1 MRKSLIGVAA
11 AFLAVG
17 MLTSAAA
24 AEPSG
29 NAVQQNG
36 TREIVVAGVNGV
48 PADAK
53 AVMLN
58 VTAVDSANAGF
69 ATVYPCGETLPT
81 ASNLNMG
88 AGQTVPNAVV
98 VRIGAGGKVCV
109 FSSSTVDAIVDV
121 SGYFP
126 ADTSAVFLPN
136 PTRVMD
142 TRGGPRVA
150 ANAVK
155 ELALVPPVGTTAA
168 ILNVTATDPQGG
180 GFVTVFPCGQP
191 TPEASNLNFLTGQT
205 TPNLVMAKPGVDNKV
220 CFYSSADVHL
230 IADVSGWMT
239 SGFIPSPVPVRVLST
254 RDGVGAGKAK
264 MPKNGQV
271 SFTLPSAPA
280 GASAAVLNVTVTN
293 PKDAGFVTVFPC
305 GQPTPS
311 ASNLN
316 FSAGKTIPNLVLVRP
331 GLSNTVCFTGSSDTD
346 LLADLSGWVTTGYV
360 PLAAPTRA
368 DDTRSCGYM
377 IYQENETPPGSTT
390 IEFITKY
397 YAVSSTGGNPVKIL
411 DETDYLPGSQT
422 SLAYGYPLVGADCF
436 VYLTE
441 ETYTH
446 PDATTFKTVS
456 FALLRVNPQ
465 TGQRTKV
472 IDLTQNGFFYLVGQ
486 DPVTREIYLAQT
498 IDSNQT
504 VLYSVAAGATALAN
518 RGAFQGV
525 DLTGARDMQHIYY
538 QRFDAT
544 NVTRQLVEA
553 TKGGGD
559 RVIVGAGL
567 PTGRL
572 YRSPDG
578 SKLLLGSRTT
588 YSVIDINIGTVTDV
602 TGLQPLGWSPDS
614 YLATLSPDFKTVFV
628 TRNGQAPSVLL
639 TAPPSS
645 VGGIFSLSTGP

>member
-17 MLTSAAA
+17 LLASGAA

-69 ATVYPCGETLPT
+69 ATVYPCGEGLPT
-81 ASNLNMG
+81 ASNLNMA

-98 VRIGAGGKVCV
+98 VRVGAGGKVCV
-109 FSSSTVDAIVDV
+109 FGSSTVDLIVDV

-126 ADTSAVFLPN
+126 ADTTAVFLQN

-150 ANAVK
+150 ATTVK
-155 ELALVPPVGTTAA
+155 ELVLSPPAGTTAA
-168 ILNVTATDPQGG
+168 IVNVTATDPKGG
-180 GFVTVFPCGQP
+180 GFVTVFPCGQA
-191 TPEASNLNFLTGQT
+191 TPEASNLNFLAGQT

-220 CFYSSADVHL
+220 CFYTSADVHL

-239 SGFIPSPVPVRVLST
+239 TGFVPSPVPARVLST

-264 MPKNGQV
+264 MPKNGMLTL
-271 SFTLPSAPA
+271 TLPSAPA

-293 PKDAGFVTVFPC
+293 PRDAGFVTVYPC
-305 GQPTPS
+305 GQATPS

-316 FSAGKTIPNLVLVRP
+316 FSAGQTIPNLVVVRP
-331 GLSNTVCFTGSSDTD
+331 GLSNAVCFTGSSDTD
-346 LLADLSGWVTTGYV
+346 LLADLSGWVTTDYV
-360 PLAAPTRA
+360 PIASPTRA
-368 DDTRSCGYM
+368 DDTRNCQYM
-377 IYQENETPPGSTT
+377 VYQENETPPGSTT

-397 YAVSSTGGNPVKIL
+397 YALSTPGGNPVKIL
-411 DETDYLPGSQT
+411 DEVDYLPGSQT
-422 SLAYGYPLVGADCF
+422 SLTYGYPLVGADCF

-446 PDATTFKTVS
+446 PDTTTFKTVS
-456 FALLRVNPQ
+456 LALLRVNPQ

-472 IDLTQNGFFYLVGQ
+472 IDLTQQGFFYLVGQ
-486 DPVTREIYLAQT
+486 DPATREIYLAQT
-498 IDSNQT
+498 INSDQS
-504 VLYSVAAGATALAN
+504 VLYSLGAGATALTN
-518 RGAFQGV
+518 RGVFQGV
-525 DLTGARDMQHIYY
+525 DLIGAQDMKHIYF
-538 QRFDAT
+538 QAFDAT

-572 YRSPDG
+572 YRSPNG
-578 SKLLLGSRTT
+578 TKLLLGSKTT
-588 YSVIDINIGTVTDV
+588 RWVIDISTGATTDV
-602 TGLQPLGWSPDS
+602 TALQPLGWSPDS

-628 TRNGQAPSVLL
+628 TRNGQAPTVLL

>member
-1 MRKSLIGVAA
+1 MRKSLLIVAA
-11 AFLAVG
+11 AVLAVG
-17 MLTSAAA
+17 MVASSAAA
-24 AEPSG
+24 SPSG
-29 NAVQQNG
+29 NAVQQRG

-48 PADAK
+48 PGDAK

-58 VTAVDSANAGF
+58 VTAVDSTNAGF

-98 VRIGAGGKVCV
+98 VRVGAGGKVCV

-150 ANAVK
+150 ANTVK
-155 ELALVPPVGTTAA
+155 ELVLSPPAGTTAA
-168 ILNVTATDPQGG
+168 ILNVTATDPTGG
-180 GFVTVFPCGQP
+180 GFATVFPCGQA
-191 TPEASNLNFLTGQT
+191 TPEASNLNFMTGQT

-220 CFYSSADVHL
+220 CFYTSANVHL
-230 IADVSGWMT
+230 IADVSGWLT
-239 SGFIPSPVPVRVLST
+239 SGFVPSPVPVRVLST

-264 MPKNGQV
+264 LPKNGQL
-271 SFTLPSAPA
+271 SLTLPSAPT

-316 FSAGKTIPNLVLVRP
+316 FSAGQTIPNLVVVRP
-331 GLSNTVCFTGSSDTD
+331 GLSNTVCFTGSSETD

-368 DDTRSCGYM
+368 DDTRNCQYM
-377 IYQENETPPGSTT
+377 VYQENETPPGSTT

-397 YAVSSTGGNPVKIL
+397 YAVSSSGGNPVKIL
-411 DETDYLPGSQT
+411 DEIDYLPGSQT
-422 SLAYGYPLVGADCF
+422 SLTYGFPIVGSDCF
-436 VYLTE
+436 VYVTE
-441 ETYTH
+441 EFYTH
-446 PDATTFKTVS
+446 PDATTFNAVS
-456 FALLRVNPQ
+456 YALLRVNPQ
-465 TGQRTKV
+465 TGERTKV
-472 IDLTQNGFFYLVGQ
+472 IDLSQKGFFYLVGQ
-486 DPVTREIYLAQT
+486 DPATREIYLAQT
-498 IDSNQT
+498 INTNQT
-504 VLYSVAAGATALAN
+504 VLYSLGVGATSLSN
-518 RGAFQGV
+518 RGVFEGV
-525 DLTGARDMQHIYY
+525 ALTGARDMQHIYF
-538 QRFDAT
+538 QKFDAT
-544 NVTRQLVEA
+544 NVTRQIVEA

-578 SKLLLGSRTT
+578 AKLLLGSRTT
-588 YSVIDINIGTVTDV
+588 QSVIDISTGTVTDV
-602 TGLQPLGWSPDS
+602 TAIHPLGWSPDG

-628 TRNGQAPSVLL
+628 TRNGQPPAVLL
-639 TAPPSS
+639 TAPASS